1 MSNIKYPWDLP
12 VEPKRHFVAVPAEI
26 AHAMASGELIEREA
40 IELIGAAVVKVEGSE
55 EWGLNIPILY
65 GFTGGE
71 RKFFEKATRM
81 DVNFQRESIAILKR
95 ISEASG
101 IPLNELAKAHD
112 NGDIAR
118 YMDALEPFLP
128 ELNSLQELQPKEAQ
142 IIDLWATAHLRR
154 VMPEWRL
161 ELTQALPDLL
171 LRQIYLFAE
180 IDRIAPEG
188 KPPA

>member
-1 MSNIKYPWDLP
+1 VSNIKYPWDLP
-12 VEPKRHFVAVPAEI
+12 AEPKKHFIAVPAEV
-26 AHAMASGELIEREA
+26 AHAMAGGESIEQEA
-40 IELIGAAVVKVEGSE
+40 IELIGAAVIKIE
-55 EWGLNIPILY
+55 EDWGLSIPIRY

-71 RKFFEKATRM
+71 RKFFEKATKI
-81 DVNFQRESIAILKR
+81 DINFQRESIAVLKKV
-95 ISEASG
+95 SEASG
-101 IPLNELAKAHD
+101 VPLHELAKAHD

-142 IIDLWATAHLRR
+142 TIDLWATAHLRR

-161 ELTQALPDLL
+161 DLTQALPDLL
-171 LRQIYLFAE
+171 LSEIYRFAE